1 MTKSKAIANALRLA
15 RKFKRNNYYVVLESG
30 EYDSCTEEDLS
41 GHYAESLVVSI
52 IVDNQ
57 VWHV

>member
-1 MTKSKAIANALRLA
+1 MTKRQAIKSALRLA
-15 RKFKRNNYYVVLESG
+15 KKFKHTDYYVVVESG
-30 EYDSCTEEDLS
+30 EYDSCTESDLS
-41 GHYAESLVVSI
+41 GFYAESHVVVI